1 MRSRQSN
8 NLYHKS
14 TFNRDQE
21 KTEAEKQLIKKKQWE
36 IKYPIRKT
44 KVVKDCLY
52 VLVMS
57 RTKWLSVRLRTKWFW
72 V

>member
-21 KTEAEKQLIKKKQWE
+21 KTEAEKQLIKKNSGK
-36 IKYPIRKT
+36 
-44 KVVKDCLY
+44 
-52 VLVMS
+52 
-57 RTKWLSVRLRTKWFW
+57 
-72 V
+72 